1 MTIAIPSHHHLLAG
15 GAQPAGKLFAEQTVR
30 VVQRVLAHQPV
41 QIQHQL
47 RGQRLLPQ
55 LPDALHRQEVVED
68 HPLGAVPERS
78 WGGRRLRIIALATS
92 RVVAA
97 PSICEEVIASSI
109 SELNR

>member
-1 MTIAIPSHHHLLAG
+1 MRCIVRKLL
-15 GAQPAGKLFAEQTVR
+15 R
-30 VVQRVLAHQPV
+30 IIRS
-41 QIQHQL
+41 
-47 RGQRLLPQ
+47 
-55 LPDALHRQEVVED
+55 
-68 HPLGAVPERS
+68 ERS